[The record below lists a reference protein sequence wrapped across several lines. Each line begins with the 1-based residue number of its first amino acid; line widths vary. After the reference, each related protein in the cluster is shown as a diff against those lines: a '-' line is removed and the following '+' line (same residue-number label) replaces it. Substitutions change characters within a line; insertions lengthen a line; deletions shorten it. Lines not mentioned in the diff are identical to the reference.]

1 MILFVSLCMLW
12 IMTSVFLFVSL
23 CCISSVHCCFLK
35 IQRRE
40 ADLWSMY
47 IVIHRAGGT
56 QRLPR
61 LVGRSVAKELIFT
74 GRRIDGN
81 QAVSMGR
88 TSLIYLL
95 LQNLLYHITCVA
107 FQHIIIMPVWFAL

>member
-1 MILFVSLCMLW
+1 MYALDHDKCFPFCFFMLH
-12 IMTSVFLFVSL
+12 I
-23 CCISSVHCCFLK
+23 ISTLLFLK

-95 LQNLLYHITCVA
+95 LQNFLYHTTCVA
-107 FQHIIIMPVWFAL
+107 FKHIIIMPVWFAL